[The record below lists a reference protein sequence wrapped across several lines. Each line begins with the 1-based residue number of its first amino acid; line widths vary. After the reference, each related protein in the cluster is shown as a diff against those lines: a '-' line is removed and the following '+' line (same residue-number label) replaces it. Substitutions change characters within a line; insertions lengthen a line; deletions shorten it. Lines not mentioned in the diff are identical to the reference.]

1 MIKFS
6 CPKCGCE
13 RFTLVRETYLGVDFS
28 QEGAIGDHPLISCGG
43 SKFSCFRCCGC
54 GKEVPAE
61 QTEEMLKEVI

>member
-28 QEGAIGDHPLISCGG
+28 QEGAVEGHPLISSGG
-43 SKFSCFRCCGC
+43 NKFSSFQCTHCRE
-54 GKEVPAE
+54 EVPTEQAE
-61 QTEEMLKEVI
+61 KMLKEVI